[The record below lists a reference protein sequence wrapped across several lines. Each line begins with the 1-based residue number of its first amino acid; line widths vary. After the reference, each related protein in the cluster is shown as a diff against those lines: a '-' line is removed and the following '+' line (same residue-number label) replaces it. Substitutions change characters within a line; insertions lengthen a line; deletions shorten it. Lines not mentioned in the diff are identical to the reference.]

1 MEGPVS
7 LEQEK
12 SDADNVLFKKL
23 RKLINLIDQ
32 LRDCGVNEY
41 IKLPRICSLGT
52 QSSGKSSVLESIVGL
67 DFLPRGDGVVT
78 RRPLE
83 LRLCHINS
91 GQPWAIFEERKGKKF
106 TDFIEVRKTI
116 EALTDEVCKTDKNI
130 VDKPIVLNV
139 YSQTCPDLTL
149 VDLPGVT
156 RVPVGNQPKNIEEI
170 TKNMAIRYID
180 DPLTIILCVIAA
192 NSDIATSDGLKL
204 AKEIDTTGSRTLG
217 VLTKLDIMDAGTDA
231 RKALLGEEIPLKLGY
246 VGVKNRSKQDLLDKI
261 PMILAAKREK
271 EFFKSHPVY
280 KNMPQGYL
288 GTDLLINKLT
298 KIYFRIIRENLPRI
312 VKAIN
317 DRVKTAEEE
326 LASLGQPMPTDDAG
340 KMSMLWNMLN
350 EYCDIFRNVLKG
362 KYDNKRLSF
371 LKEEG
376 GFKIKIL
383 YKKLLE
389 EFTGDYKAT
398 AGYTDENIN
407 YALTIHEGDS
417 IPGFPS
423 VDAFIYLLRP
433 QLEKLKDP
441 IEECFQNVFQ
451 YLDFLSGKILERT
464 FTRFPQAINDMGD
477 LISNYLI
484 EERDKTKYIVDSVVD
499 MEINYLFTN
508 DYDYLNN
515 FTTFMPKQAPQ
526 PRPVYNNQ
534 QGQPGMGGQGQPGQ
548 MPQNNMQGNNM
559 GQGGMGPGMGQMNQD
574 IRPQPPVDAKSIFIK
589 EIRNRIEAYFKLIV
603 RNLRDSIPKI
613 MGNYLVKEIEDNM
626 QIKLYNKLYNAR
638 EMTDL
643 LNEPESVAERRKEL
657 NEMIKVMR
665 NAQKIIRRD
674 PDLMTVMQININDSD
689 IITPSEQKAKEEK
702 AKPKTDPFKNMNM
715 KEPAF
720 KAPAPKPE
728 PVQQPAAPA
737 QPKPAAS
744 QPAKKGYG
752 NLFGNYK

>member
-1 MEGPVS
+1 MNK
-7 LEQEK
+7 EQLADK
-12 SDADNVLFKKL
+12 SNKAIKDNKDNKDNILFQKL

-91 GQPWAIFEERKGKKF
+91 GEPWAIFEERKGVKF
-106 TDFIEVRKTI
+106 TDFIKVRETI
-116 EALTDEVCKTDKNI
+116 EALTDEVCKSNKNI
-130 VDKPIVLNV
+130 KDKPIVLNV

-149 VDLPGVT
+149 VDLPGIT
-156 RVPVGNQPKNIEEI
+156 RVPVGDQPDNIEEI

-192 NSDIATSDGLKL
+192 NVDIATSDGLKL
-204 AKEIDTTGSRTLG
+204 AKQIDVSGSRTLG

-231 RKALLGEEIPLKLGY
+231 RKALMNEEIELKLGY
-246 VGVKNRSKQDLLDKI
+246 VGVKNRSKQDLINKLSMAETSK
-261 PMILAAKREK
+261 KEK

-280 KNMPQGYL
+280 KNLPSGHL
-288 GTDLLINKLT
+288 GTDVRINKLT

-312 VKAIN
+312 IKAIN

-326 LASLGQPMPTDDAG
+326 LASLGQPMPIDDAG
-340 KMSMLWNMLN
+340 KMSLLWNMIN
-350 EYCDIFRNVLKG
+350 EYCDLFRNVLQG
-362 KYDNKRLSF
+362 KYNNKNINF
-371 LKEEG
+371 LEGEG

-389 EFTGDYKAT
+389 DFTGDYKAT
-398 AGYTDENIN
+398 ARYTDENIN

-433 QLEKLKDP
+433 QLEKLRDP
-441 IEECFQNVFQ
+441 IEECFQEVFQ
-451 YLDFLSGKILERT
+451 YIDFLSGKILEKV
-464 FTRFPQAINDMGD
+464 FARFPQAINDMTD
-477 LISNYLI
+477 LISAYLF
-484 EERDKTKYIVDSVVD
+484 EERDKTKYLLDSIVD

-515 FTTFMPKQAPQ
+515 FTTFIPKSNQIQ
-526 PRPVYNNQ
+526 NKDINNNI
-534 QGQPGMGGQGQPGQ
+534 
-548 MPQNNMQGNNM
+548 NNNEIK
-559 GQGGMGPGMGQMNQD
+559 PE
-574 IRPQPPVDAKSIFIK
+574 IKIEPKTVFIN

-603 RNLRDSIPKI
+603 RNLRDSVPKI
-613 MGNYLVKEIEDNM
+613 IGKYLVKELEENM
-626 QIKLYNKLYNAR
+626 QIKLYNKLYNAK

-643 LNEPESVAERRKEL
+643 LNEPESIAERRKEL
-657 NEMIKVMR
+657 NDMIKVM
-665 NAQKIIRRD
+665 K
-674 PDLMTVMQININDSD
+674 
-689 IITPSEQKAKEEK
+689 
-702 AKPKTDPFKNMNM
+702 KPKK
-715 KEPAF
+715 
-720 KAPAPKPE
+720 
-728 PVQQPAAPA
+728 
-737 QPKPAAS
+737 
-744 QPAKKGYG
+744 
-752 NLFGNYK
+752 

>member
-1 MEGPVS
+1 MSKDTAED
-7 LEQEK
+7 K
-12 SDADNVLFKKL
+12 DNVLFKKL

-83 LRLCHINS
+83 LRLNHINS
-91 GQPWAIFEERKGKKF
+91 GEPWAIFEERKGTKF
-106 TDFIEVRKTI
+106 TDFIKVRETI
-116 EALTDEVCKTDKNI
+116 EALTDEICKTNKNI

-156 RVPVGNQPKNIEEI
+156 RVPIGDQPKNIEQI
-170 TKNMAIRYID
+170 TKDMARRYAE

-192 NSDIATSDGLKL
+192 NSDIATSDGLML
-204 AKEIDTTGSRTLG
+204 AKEIDVTGSRTLG

-231 RKALLGEEIPLKLGY
+231 RRALLNEEIPLKLGY
-246 VGVKNRSKQDLLDKI
+246 VGVKNRSKQDLINKLSMAETSK
-261 PMILAAKREK
+261 KER

-280 KNMPQGYL
+280 KNIPAGHL
-288 GTDLLINKLT
+288 GTDVLINKLT

-312 VKAIN
+312 IKAIN
-317 DRVKTAEEE
+317 DRVKSAEEE
-326 LASLGQPMPTDDAG
+326 LQSLGQPMPTDDAG
-340 KMSMLWNMLN
+340 KMSMLWNMIN
-350 EYCDIFRNVLKG
+350 EYCDIFRNVLQG
-362 KYDNKRLSF
+362 KYNNKRLSF
-371 LKEEG
+371 LDGEG

-389 EFTGDYKAT
+389 NFTGDYKAT
-398 AGYTDENIN
+398 KGYTDENIN

-433 QLEKLKDP
+433 QLEKLRDP
-441 IEECFQNVFQ
+441 IEECFQSVFQ
-451 YLDFLSGKILERT
+451 YLDFLSGKILEKT
-464 FTRFPQAINDMGD
+464 FTRFPQAINDMTD
-477 LISNYLI
+477 LVTNYLI
-484 EERDKTKYIVDSVVD
+484 EERDKTKYLIDSVVD

-508 DYDYLNN
+508 DYEYLNN
-515 FTTFMPKQAPQ
+515 FTTFIPKSQ
-526 PRPVYNNQ
+526 RPVNTNNNQPGQ
-534 QGQPGMGGQGQPGQ
+534 QGQGGQGA
-548 MPQNNMQGNNM
+548 GNN
-559 GQGGMGPGMGQMNQD
+559 NNE
-574 IRPQPPVDAKSIFIK
+574 IRPQPPIDAKSIFIK

-613 MGNYLVKEIEDNM
+613 MGNYLIKEIEENM
-626 QIKLYNKLYNAR
+626 QLKLYNKLYNAR

-643 LNEPESVAERRKEL
+643 LSEPESVAERRKEL
-657 NEMIKVMR
+657 NDMIKVMR

-674 PDLMTVMQININDSD
+674 PDLMTVMQININDED
-689 IITPSEQKAKEEK
+689 ITTHAKKEE
-702 AKPKTDPFKNMNM
+702 PK
-715 KEPAF
+715 KE
-720 KAPAPKPE
+720 APKPAPVKAE
-728 PVQQPAAPA
+728 P
-737 QPKPAAS
+737 PKPVLAGNKE
-744 QPAKKGYG
+744 KKKGGYG
-752 NLFGNYK
+752 NLFG

>member
-1 MEGPVS
+1 MSKDTGDDD
-7 LEQEK
+7 K
-12 SDADNVLFKKL
+12 DNVLFKKL

-91 GQPWAIFEERKGKKF
+91 GQPWAVFEERKGVKF
-106 TDFIEVRKTI
+106 TDFVKVRETI
-116 EALTDEVCKTDKNI
+116 EALTDEVCKTNKNI
-130 VDKPIVLNV
+130 IDKPIVLNV

-156 RVPVGNQPKNIEEI
+156 RVPIGDQPKNIEQI
-170 TKNMAIRYID
+170 TKDMARRYVE

-192 NSDIATSDGLKL
+192 NSDIATSDGLML
-204 AKEIDTTGSRTLG
+204 AKDIDVAGTRTLG

-231 RKALLGEEIPLKLGY
+231 KKVLMNEEIPLKLGY
-246 VGVKNRSKQDLLDKI
+246 VGVKNRSKQDLNNKI
-261 PMILAAKREK
+261 SMAETQRKER
-271 EFFKSHPVY
+271 EFFKTHPVY
-280 KNMPQGYL
+280 KNLPAGHL
-288 GTDLLINKLT
+288 GTEVLINKLT

-326 LASLGQPMPTDDAG
+326 LQGLGQPMPTDDAG
-340 KMSMLWNMLN
+340 KMSMLWNMIN
-350 EYCDIFRNVLKG
+350 EYCDVFRKVLQG
-362 KYDNKRLSF
+362 KYNNKRVNF
-371 LKEEG
+371 LEGEG

-398 AGYTDENIN
+398 AGYSDENIN

-441 IEECFQNVFQ
+441 IEECFQEVFQ
-451 YLDFLSGKILERT
+451 YLDFLSGKIMEKT
-464 FTRFPQAINDMGD
+464 FTRFPQAINDMTD
-477 LISNYLI
+477 LVSNYLM
-484 EERDKTKYIVDSVVD
+484 EERDKTKYLIDSVVD

-515 FTTFMPKQAPQ
+515 FTTFIPKQTRQ
-526 PRPVYNNQ
+526 SQVMNDNK
-534 QGQPGMGGQGQPGQ
+534 GDGKG
-548 MPQNNMQGNNM
+548 GNN
-559 GQGGMGPGMGQMNQD
+559 NLNNE
-574 IRPQPPVDAKSIFIK
+574 IKPQPPIDAKNIFIN

-613 MGNYLVKEIEDNM
+613 MGNYLVKEIEENM
-626 QIKLYNKLYNAR
+626 QLKLYNKLYNAR

-643 LNEPESVAERRKEL
+643 LSEPESVAERRKEL
-657 NEMIKVMR
+657 NDMIKVMR
-665 NAQKIIRRD
+665 NAQKILRRD
-674 PDLMTVMQININDSD
+674 PDLMTVMQINISDND
-689 IITPSEQKAKEEK
+689 ITGTQASKKKEEPK
-702 AKPKTDPFKNMNM
+702 KIEKKDSKPVAEKPKAPPVK
-715 KEPAF
+715 PS
-720 KAPAPKPE
+720 PAPEENK
-728 PVQQPAAPA
+728 
-737 QPKPAAS
+737 K
-744 QPAKKGYG
+744 KKGYG
-752 NLFGNYK
+752 NLFG

>member
-1 MEGPVS
+1 MSKDNSED
-7 LEQEK
+7 K
-12 SDADNVLFKKL
+12 DNVLFRKL

-91 GQPWAIFEERKGKKF
+91 GEPWAIFEERKGTKF
-106 TDFIEVRKTI
+106 TDFVKVRETI
-116 EALTDEVCKTDKNI
+116 EALTDEVCKTNKNI
-130 VDKPIVLNV
+130 IDKPIVLNV

-156 RVPVGNQPKNIEEI
+156 RVPIGDQPKNIEEI
-170 TKNMAIRYID
+170 TKNMARRYVD

-192 NSDIATSDGLKL
+192 NSDIATSDGLML
-204 AKEIDTTGSRTLG
+204 AKEIDTSGTRTLG

-231 RKALLGEEIPLKLGY
+231 RKALMNEEIPLKLGY
-246 VGVKNRSKQDLLDKI
+246 VGVKNRSKQDLNNKI
-261 PMILAAKREK
+261 SMAETARKEK
-271 EFFKSHPVY
+271 EFFKSHPAY
-280 KNMPQGYL
+280 KNLPAGHL
-288 GTDLLINKLT
+288 GTDVLINKLT

-317 DRVKTAEEE
+317 ERLKTAEEE
-326 LASLGQPMPTDDAG
+326 LQSLGQPMPTDDAG
-340 KMSMLWNMLN
+340 KMSLLWNMIN
-350 EYCDIFRNVLKG
+350 EYCDVFRKVLQG
-362 KYDNKRLSF
+362 KYNNKRVNF
-371 LKEEG
+371 LEGEG

-398 AGYTDENIN
+398 AGYSDENIN

-441 IEECFQNVFQ
+441 IEECFQEVFQ
-451 YLDFLSGKILERT
+451 YLDFLSGKIMEKT
-464 FTRFPQAINDMGD
+464 FTRFPQAINDMTD
-477 LISNYLI
+477 LVSNYLM
-484 EERDKTKYIVDSVVD
+484 EERDKTKYLIDSIVD

-515 FTTFMPKQAPQ
+515 FTTFIPKSNKPS
-526 PRPVYNNQ
+526 
-534 QGQPGMGGQGQPGQ
+534 
-548 MPQNNMQGNNM
+548 QNNMSGGNDGKNQGNNN
-559 GQGGMGPGMGQMNQD
+559 MNND
-574 IRPQPPVDAKSIFIK
+574 INPQPPIDAKNIFIK

-603 RNLRDSIPKI
+603 RNLRDSVPKI
-613 MGNYLVKEIEDNM
+613 MGNYLVKEIEENM
-626 QIKLYNKLYNAR
+626 QLKLYNKLYNAR

-643 LNEPESVAERRKEL
+643 LSEPESVAERRKEL
-657 NEMIKVMR
+657 NDMIKVMR

-689 IITPSEQKAKEEK
+689 ITNTANTTETKKKEEPQK
-702 AKPKTDPFKNMNM
+702 KTTTTAEKKEVKPPATEKTKIEPKPK
-715 KEPAF
+715 E
-720 KAPAPKPE
+720 
-728 PVQQPAAPA
+728 QPAE
-737 QPKPAAS
+737 KDKK
-744 QPAKKGYG
+744 KKGYG
-752 NLFGNYK
+752 NLFG

>member
-1 MEGPVS
+1 MSQDTKE
-7 LEQEK
+7 
-12 SDADNVLFKKL
+12 DNDNILFKKL

-41 IKLPRICSLGT
+41 IKLPRICSFGT

-91 GQPWAIFEERKGKKF
+91 GQPWAVFEERKGQKF
-106 TDFIEVRKTI
+106 TDFIKVRETI
-116 EALTDEVCKTDKNI
+116 EALTDEVCGKDCNI
-130 VDKPIVLNV
+130 LDKPIVLNV

-156 RVPVGNQPKNIEEI
+156 RVPIEGQPKNIEEI
-170 TKNMAIRYID
+170 TKNMAIRYIE

-231 RKALLGEEIPLKLGY
+231 RKALMNEEIPLKLGY
-246 VGVKNRSKQDLLDKI
+246 VGVKNRSKLDLNNKI
-261 PMILAAKREK
+261 SMAESSRKER

-280 KNMPQGYL
+280 KNLPAGHL
-288 GTDLLINKLT
+288 GTSVLINKLT
-298 KIYFRIIRENLPRI
+298 KIYFKIIRENLPRI

-317 DRVKTAEEE
+317 ERLKTAEEE
-326 LASLGQPMPTDDAG
+326 LSSLGQPMPTDDAG
-340 KMSMLWNMLN
+340 KMSLLWNMIN
-350 EYCDIFRNVLKG
+350 EYCDIFRKVLQGKFNNKG
-362 KYDNKRLSF
+362 QSF
-371 LKEEG
+371 LEGEG

-383 YKKLLE
+383 YKKLLD

-398 AGYTDENIN
+398 AGYRDEDIN

-441 IEECFQNVFQ
+441 IEECFQEVFQ
-451 YLDFLSGKILERT
+451 YLDFLSGKILEKT
-464 FTRFPQAINDMGD
+464 FTRFPQAVNDMSD
-477 LISNYLI
+477 LVSNYLL
-484 EERDKTKYIVDSVVD
+484 EERDKTKYLIDSIVE

-515 FTTFMPKQAPQ
+515 FTTFIPKQTQ
-526 PRPVYNNQ
+526 QSLNTSSSGNDINKNKDGNINNE
-534 QGQPGMGGQGQPGQ
+534 
-548 MPQNNMQGNNM
+548 
-559 GQGGMGPGMGQMNQD
+559 
-574 IRPQPPVDAKSIFIK
+574 IRPQQPFDAKTIFIK

-603 RNLRDSIPKI
+603 RNLRDSIPKV
-613 MGNYLVKEIEDNM
+613 MGNFLVKEIQENM
-626 QIKLYNKLYNAR
+626 QLKLYNKLYNAR

-643 LNEPESVAERRKEL
+643 LSEPESVAERRKEL
-657 NEMIKVMR
+657 NDMIKVMR

-689 IITPSEQKAKEEK
+689 I
-702 AKPKTDPFKNMNM
+702 TDT
-715 KEPAF
+715 
-720 KAPAPKPE
+720 
-728 PVQQPAAPA
+728 
-737 QPKPAAS
+737 KPASDNKKKEDKKAFEKKDS
-744 QPAKKGYG
+744 KPQEKKNAGPALKPPAGGDKKKTFG
-752 NLFGNYK
+752 NLFG

>member
-1 MEGPVS
+1 MSKDTGEDD
-7 LEQEK
+7 K
-12 SDADNVLFKKL
+12 DNVLFKKL

-91 GQPWAIFEERKGKKF
+91 GQPWAVFEERKGVKF
-106 TDFIEVRKTI
+106 TDFVKVRETI
-116 EALTDEVCKTDKNI
+116 EALTDEVCKTNKNI
-130 VDKPIVLNV
+130 IDKPIVLNV

-156 RVPVGNQPKNIEEI
+156 RVPIGDQPKNIEQI
-170 TKNMAIRYID
+170 TKDMARRYVE

-192 NSDIATSDGLKL
+192 NSDIATSDGLML
-204 AKEIDTTGSRTLG
+204 AKDIDVAGTRTLG

-231 RKALLGEEIPLKLGY
+231 KKVLMNEEIPLKLGY
-246 VGVKNRSKQDLLDKI
+246 VGVKNRSKQDLNNKI
-261 PMILAAKREK
+261 SMAETQRKER
-271 EFFKSHPVY
+271 EFFKTHPVY
-280 KNMPQGYL
+280 KNLPAGHL
-288 GTDLLINKLT
+288 GTEVLINKLT

-326 LASLGQPMPTDDAG
+326 LQGLGQPMPTDDAG
-340 KMSMLWNMLN
+340 KMSMLWNMIN
-350 EYCDIFRNVLKG
+350 EYCDVFRKVLQG
-362 KYDNKRLSF
+362 KYNNKRVNF
-371 LKEEG
+371 LEGEG

-398 AGYTDENIN
+398 AGYSDENIN

-441 IEECFQNVFQ
+441 IEECFQEVFQ
-451 YLDFLSGKILERT
+451 YLDFLSGKIMEKT
-464 FTRFPQAINDMGD
+464 FTRFPQAINDMTD
-477 LISNYLI
+477 LVSNYLM
-484 EERDKTKYIVDSVVD
+484 EERDKTKYLIDSVVD

-515 FTTFMPKQAPQ
+515 FTTFIPKQTRQ
-526 PRPVYNNQ
+526 SQVMNDNK
-534 QGQPGMGGQGQPGQ
+534 GDGKG
-548 MPQNNMQGNNM
+548 GNN
-559 GQGGMGPGMGQMNQD
+559 NLNNE
-574 IRPQPPVDAKSIFIK
+574 IKPQPPIDAKNIFIN

-613 MGNYLVKEIEDNM
+613 MGNYLVKEIEENM
-626 QIKLYNKLYNAR
+626 QLKLYNKLYNAR

-643 LNEPESVAERRKEL
+643 LSEPESVAERRKEL
-657 NEMIKVMR
+657 NDMIKVMR
-665 NAQKIIRRD
+665 NAQKILRRD
-674 PDLMTVMQININDSD
+674 PDLMTVMQINISDND
-689 IITPSEQKAKEEK
+689 ITSTQASKKKEEPK
-702 AKPKTDPFKNMNM
+702 KIEKKDSKPAEKPKAPPAKPS
-715 KEPAF
+715 
-720 KAPAPKPE
+720 PAPEGDK
-728 PVQQPAAPA
+728 
-737 QPKPAAS
+737 K
-744 QPAKKGYG
+744 KKGYG
-752 NLFGNYK
+752 NLFG

>member
-1 MEGPVS
+1 MS
-7 LEQEK
+7 K
-12 SDADNVLFKKL
+12 DTADDKDNVLFKKL

-83 LRLCHINS
+83 LRLNHINS
-91 GQPWAIFEERKGKKF
+91 GEPWAIFEERKGTKF
-106 TDFIEVRKTI
+106 TDFIKVRETI
-116 EALTDEVCKTDKNI
+116 EALTDEVCKTNKNI

-156 RVPVGNQPKNIEEI
+156 RVPIGDQPKNIEQI
-170 TKNMAIRYID
+170 TKDMARRYAE

-204 AKEIDTTGSRTLG
+204 AKEIDVTGSRTLG

-231 RKALLGEEIPLKLGY
+231 RKALLNEEIPLKLGY
-246 VGVKNRSKQDLLDKI
+246 VGVKNRSKQDLINKLSMAETSK
-261 PMILAAKREK
+261 KER

-280 KNMPQGYL
+280 RNLPAGHL
-288 GTDLLINKLT
+288 GTDVLINKLT
-298 KIYFRIIRENLPRI
+298 KIYFRIIRENLPI
-312 VKAIN
+312 IIKAIN
-317 DRVKTAEEE
+317 DRLKQAEEE
-326 LASLGQPMPTDDAG
+326 LQGLGQPMPTDDAG
-340 KMSMLWNMLN
+340 KMSMLWNMIN
-350 EYCDIFRNVLKG
+350 EYCDIFRNVLQG
-362 KYDNKRLSF
+362 KYTNKRLSF
-371 LKEEG
+371 LDGEG

-389 EFTGDYKAT
+389 EFTGEYKAT
-398 AGYTDENIN
+398 KGYTDENIN

-451 YLDFLSGKILERT
+451 YLDFLSGKILEKT
-464 FTRFPQAINDMGD
+464 FTRFPQAVNDLTD
-477 LISNYLI
+477 LVTNYLI
-484 EERDKTKYIVDSVVD
+484 EERDKTKYLIDSVVD

-508 DYDYLNN
+508 DYEYLNN
-515 FTTFMPKQAPQ
+515 FTTFIPKSQRQASSNTG
-526 PRPVYNNQ
+526 NNNNTGGA
-534 QGQPGMGGQGQPGQ
+534 QGQNM
-548 MPQNNMQGNNM
+548 NNNNE
-559 GQGGMGPGMGQMNQD
+559 
-574 IRPQPPVDAKSIFIK
+574 IRPQPPIDAKNIFIK

-613 MGNYLVKEIEDNM
+613 MGNYLIKEIEENM
-626 QIKLYNKLYNAR
+626 QLKLYNKLYEAR
-638 EMTDL
+638 DITDL
-643 LNEPESVAERRKEL
+643 LSEPESVAERRKEL
-657 NEMIKVMR
+657 NDMIKVMR

-674 PDLMTVMQININDSD
+674 PDLMTVMQININDED
-689 IITPSEQKAKEEK
+689 ITTHAKKED
-702 AKPKTDPFKNMNM
+702 AK
-715 KEPAF
+715 KEPS
-720 KAPAPKPE
+720 KATKVDPTKT
-728 PVQQPAAPA
+728 
-737 QPKPAAS
+737 S
-744 QPAKKGYG
+744 KKNFG
-752 NLFGNYK
+752 NLFGEKK

>member
-1 MEGPVS
+1 MNK
-7 LEQEK
+7 EQLADK
-12 SDADNVLFKKL
+12 SNKAIKDNKDNKDNILFQKL

-91 GQPWAIFEERKGKKF
+91 GEPWAIFEERKGVKF
-106 TDFIEVRKTI
+106 TDFIKVRETI
-116 EALTDEVCKTDKNI
+116 EALTDEVCKSNKNI
-130 VDKPIVLNV
+130 KDKPIILNV

-149 VDLPGVT
+149 VDLPGIT
-156 RVPVGNQPKNIEEI
+156 RVPVGDQPDNIEEI

-192 NSDIATSDGLKL
+192 NVDIATSDGLKL
-204 AKEIDTTGSRTLG
+204 AKQIDVSGSRTLG

-231 RKALLGEEIPLKLGY
+231 RKALMNEEIELKLGY
-246 VGVKNRSKQDLLDKI
+246 VGVKNRSKQDLINKLSMAETSK
-261 PMILAAKREK
+261 KEK

-280 KNMPQGYL
+280 KNLPSGHL
-288 GTDLLINKLT
+288 GTDVLINKLT

-312 VKAIN
+312 IKAIN
-317 DRVKTAEEE
+317 DRVKSAEEE
-326 LASLGQPMPTDDAG
+326 LASLGQPMPIDDAG
-340 KMSMLWNMLN
+340 KMSLLWNMIN
-350 EYCDIFRNVLKG
+350 EYCDLFRNVLQG
-362 KYDNKRLSF
+362 KYNNKNINF
-371 LKEEG
+371 LEGEG

-389 EFTGDYKAT
+389 DFTGDYKAT
-398 AGYTDENIN
+398 ARYTDENIN

-433 QLEKLKDP
+433 QLEKLRDP
-441 IEECFQNVFQ
+441 IEECFQEVFQ
-451 YLDFLSGKILERT
+451 YIDFLSGKILEKV
-464 FTRFPQAINDMGD
+464 FARFPQAINDMTD
-477 LISNYLI
+477 LISAYLF
-484 EERDKTKYIVDSVVD
+484 EERDKTKYLLDSIVD

-515 FTTFMPKQAPQ
+515 FTTFIPKSNQIQ
-526 PRPVYNNQ
+526 NKDINNNI
-534 QGQPGMGGQGQPGQ
+534 
-548 MPQNNMQGNNM
+548 NNNEIK
-559 GQGGMGPGMGQMNQD
+559 PE
-574 IRPQPPVDAKSIFIK
+574 IKIEPKTVFIN

-603 RNLRDSIPKI
+603 RNLRDSVPKI
-613 MGNYLVKEIEDNM
+613 IGKYLVKELEENM

-643 LNEPESVAERRKEL
+643 LSEPEHIAERRKEL
-657 NEMIKVMR
+657 NDMIKVMR

-689 IITPSEQKAKEEK
+689 ITNTGNNTNTKEKENKEHKEKKEIKEETK
-702 AKPKTDPFKNMNM
+702 IESKTKT
-715 KEPAF
+715 EPI
-720 KAPAPKPE
+720 KQSPALNKS
-728 PVQQPAAPA
+728 
-737 QPKPAAS
+737 KS
-744 QPAKKGYG
+744 KGNYT
-752 NLFGNYK
+752 NLFG

>member
-1 MEGPVS
+1 MSKDTGDDD
-7 LEQEK
+7 K
-12 SDADNVLFKKL
+12 DNVLFKKL

-91 GQPWAIFEERKGKKF
+91 GQPWAVFEERKGVKF
-106 TDFIEVRKTI
+106 TDFVKVRETI
-116 EALTDEVCKTDKNI
+116 EALTDEVCKTNKNI
-130 VDKPIVLNV
+130 IDKPIVLNV

-156 RVPVGNQPKNIEEI
+156 RVPIGDQPKNIEQI
-170 TKNMAIRYID
+170 TKDMARRYVE

-192 NSDIATSDGLKL
+192 NSDIATSDGLML
-204 AKEIDTTGSRTLG
+204 AKDIDVAGTRTLG

-231 RKALLGEEIPLKLGY
+231 KKVLMNEEIPLKLGY
-246 VGVKNRSKQDLLDKI
+246 VGVKNRSKQDLNNKI
-261 PMILAAKREK
+261 SMAETQRKER
-271 EFFKSHPVY
+271 EFFKTHPVY
-280 KNMPQGYL
+280 KNLPAGHL
-288 GTDLLINKLT
+288 GTEVLINKLT

-326 LASLGQPMPTDDAG
+326 LQGLGQPMPTDDAG
-340 KMSMLWNMLN
+340 KMSMLWNMIN
-350 EYCDIFRNVLKG
+350 EYCDVFRKVLQG
-362 KYDNKRLSF
+362 KYNNKRVNF
-371 LKEEG
+371 LEGEG

-441 IEECFQNVFQ
+441 IEECFQEVFQ
-451 YLDFLSGKILERT
+451 YLDFLSGKIMEKT
-464 FTRFPQAINDMGD
+464 FTRFPQAINDMTD
-477 LISNYLI
+477 LVSNYLM
-484 EERDKTKYIVDSVVD
+484 EERDKTKYLIDSVVD

-515 FTTFMPKQAPQ
+515 FTTFIPKQARQ
-526 PRPVYNNQ
+526 SQVMNDNK
-534 QGQPGMGGQGQPGQ
+534 GDGKG
-548 MPQNNMQGNNM
+548 GNN
-559 GQGGMGPGMGQMNQD
+559 NLNNE
-574 IRPQPPVDAKSIFIK
+574 IKPQPPIDAKNIFIN

-613 MGNYLVKEIEDNM
+613 MGNYLVKEIEENM
-626 QIKLYNKLYNAR
+626 QLKLYNKLYNAR

-643 LNEPESVAERRKEL
+643 LSEPESVAERRKEL

-665 NAQKIIRRD
+665 NAQKILRRD
-674 PDLMTVMQININDSD
+674 PDLMTVMQINISDND
-689 IITPSEQKAKEEK
+689 ITSTQASKKKEEPK
-702 AKPKTDPFKNMNM
+702 KIEKKDSKPVAEKPKAPPAKPS
-715 KEPAF
+715 
-720 KAPAPKPE
+720 PAPEGDK
-728 PVQQPAAPA
+728 
-737 QPKPAAS
+737 K
-744 QPAKKGYG
+744 KKGYG
-752 NLFGNYK
+752 NLFG

>member
-1 MEGPVS
+1 MSKDTGEDD
-7 LEQEK
+7 K
-12 SDADNVLFKKL
+12 DNVLFKKL

-91 GQPWAIFEERKGKKF
+91 GQPWAVFEERKGVKF
-106 TDFIEVRKTI
+106 TDFVKVRETI
-116 EALTDEVCKTDKNI
+116 EALTDEVCKTNKNI
-130 VDKPIVLNV
+130 IDKPIVLNV

-156 RVPVGNQPKNIEEI
+156 RVPIGDQPKNIEQI
-170 TKNMAIRYID
+170 TKDMARRYVE

-192 NSDIATSDGLKL
+192 NSDIATSDGLML
-204 AKEIDTTGSRTLG
+204 AKDIDVAGTRTLG

-231 RKALLGEEIPLKLGY
+231 KKVLMNEEIPLKLGY
-246 VGVKNRSKQDLLDKI
+246 VGVKNRSKQDLNNKI
-261 PMILAAKREK
+261 SMAETQRKER
-271 EFFKSHPVY
+271 EFFKTHPVY
-280 KNMPQGYL
+280 KNLPAGHL
-288 GTDLLINKLT
+288 GTEVLINKLT

-326 LASLGQPMPTDDAG
+326 LQGLGQPMPTDDAG
-340 KMSMLWNMLN
+340 KMSMLWNMIN
-350 EYCDIFRNVLKG
+350 EYCDVFRKVLQG
-362 KYDNKRLSF
+362 KYNNKRVNF
-371 LKEEG
+371 LEGEG

-398 AGYTDENIN
+398 AGYSDENIN

-441 IEECFQNVFQ
+441 IEECFQEVFQ
-451 YLDFLSGKILERT
+451 YLDFLSGKIMEKT
-464 FTRFPQAINDMGD
+464 FTRFPQAINDMTD
-477 LISNYLI
+477 LVSNYLM
-484 EERDKTKYIVDSVVD
+484 EERDKTKYLIDSVVD

-515 FTTFMPKQAPQ
+515 FTTFIPKQTRQ
-526 PRPVYNNQ
+526 SQVMNDNK
-534 QGQPGMGGQGQPGQ
+534 GDGKG
-548 MPQNNMQGNNM
+548 GNN
-559 GQGGMGPGMGQMNQD
+559 NLNNE
-574 IRPQPPVDAKSIFIK
+574 IKPQPPIDAKNIFIN

-613 MGNYLVKEIEDNM
+613 MGNYLVKEIEENM
-626 QIKLYNKLYNAR
+626 QLKLYNKLYNAR

-643 LNEPESVAERRKEL
+643 LSEPESVAERRKEL
-657 NEMIKVMR
+657 NDMIKVMR
-665 NAQKIIRRD
+665 NAQKILRRD
-674 PDLMTVMQININDSD
+674 PDLMTVMQINISDND
-689 IITPSEQKAKEEK
+689 ITNTQASKKKEEPK
-702 AKPKTDPFKNMNM
+702 KTEKKDSKPAEKPKAPPAKPS
-715 KEPAF
+715 
-720 KAPAPKPE
+720 PAPEGDK
-728 PVQQPAAPA
+728 
-737 QPKPAAS
+737 K
-744 QPAKKGYG
+744 KKGYG
-752 NLFGNYK
+752 NLFG

>member
-1 MEGPVS
+1 MSKDTKE
-7 LEQEK
+7 
-12 SDADNVLFKKL
+12 DNDNILFKKL

-91 GQPWAIFEERKGKKF
+91 GQPWAVFEERKGVKF
-106 TDFIEVRKTI
+106 TDFVKVRETI
-116 EALTDEVCKTDKNI
+116 EALTDEVCKTNKNI
-130 VDKPIVLNV
+130 IDKPIVLNV

-156 RVPVGNQPKNIEEI
+156 RVPIGDQPKNIEQI
-170 TKNMAIRYID
+170 TKDMARRYVE

-192 NSDIATSDGLKL
+192 NSDIATSDGLML
-204 AKEIDTTGSRTLG
+204 AKDIDVAGTRTLG

-231 RKALLGEEIPLKLGY
+231 KKVLMNEEIPLKLGY
-246 VGVKNRSKQDLLDKI
+246 VGVKNRSKQDLNNKI
-261 PMILAAKREK
+261 SMAETQRKER
-271 EFFKSHPVY
+271 EFFKTHPVY
-280 KNMPQGYL
+280 KNLPAGHL
-288 GTDLLINKLT
+288 GTEVLINKLT

-326 LASLGQPMPTDDAG
+326 LQGLGQPMPTDDAG
-340 KMSMLWNMLN
+340 KMSMLWNMIN
-350 EYCDIFRNVLKG
+350 EYCDVFRKVLQG
-362 KYDNKRLSF
+362 KYNNKRVNF
-371 LKEEG
+371 LEGEG

-398 AGYTDENIN
+398 AGYNDENIN

-441 IEECFQNVFQ
+441 IEECFQEVFQ
-451 YLDFLSGKILERT
+451 YLDFLSGKIMEKT
-464 FTRFPQAINDMGD
+464 FTRFPQAINDMTD
-477 LISNYLI
+477 LVSNYLM
-484 EERDKTKYIVDSVVD
+484 EERDKTKYLIDSVVD

-515 FTTFMPKQAPQ
+515 FTTFIPKQARQ
-526 PRPVYNNQ
+526 SQVMNDNK
-534 QGQPGMGGQGQPGQ
+534 GDGKG
-548 MPQNNMQGNNM
+548 GNN
-559 GQGGMGPGMGQMNQD
+559 NLNNE
-574 IRPQPPVDAKSIFIK
+574 IKPQPPIDAKNIFIN

-613 MGNYLVKEIEDNM
+613 MGNYLVKEIEENM
-626 QIKLYNKLYNAR
+626 QLKLYNKLYNAR

-643 LNEPESVAERRKEL
+643 LSEPESVAERRKEL

-665 NAQKIIRRD
+665 NAQKILRRD
-674 PDLMTVMQININDSD
+674 PDLMTVMQINISDND
-689 IITPSEQKAKEEK
+689 ITSTQASKKKEEPK
-702 AKPKTDPFKNMNM
+702 KIEKKDSKPAEKPKAPPAKPS
-715 KEPAF
+715 
-720 KAPAPKPE
+720 PAPEGDK
-728 PVQQPAAPA
+728 
-737 QPKPAAS
+737 K
-744 QPAKKGYG
+744 KKGYG
-752 NLFGNYK
+752 NLFG

>member
-1 MEGPVS
+1 MSKDTGEDD
-7 LEQEK
+7 K
-12 SDADNVLFKKL
+12 DNVLFKKL

-91 GQPWAIFEERKGKKF
+91 GQPWAVFEERKGVKF
-106 TDFIEVRKTI
+106 TDFVKVRETI
-116 EALTDEVCKTDKNI
+116 EALTDEVCKTNKNI
-130 VDKPIVLNV
+130 IDKPIVLNV

-156 RVPVGNQPKNIEEI
+156 RVPIGDQPKNIEQI
-170 TKNMAIRYID
+170 TKDMARRYVE

-192 NSDIATSDGLKL
+192 NSDIATSDGLML
-204 AKEIDTTGSRTLG
+204 AKDIDVAGTRTLG

-231 RKALLGEEIPLKLGY
+231 KKVLMNEEIPLKLGY
-246 VGVKNRSKQDLLDKI
+246 VGVKNRSKQDLNNKI
-261 PMILAAKREK
+261 SMAETQRKER
-271 EFFKSHPVY
+271 EFFKTHPVY
-280 KNMPQGYL
+280 KNLPAGHL
-288 GTDLLINKLT
+288 GTEVLINKLT

-326 LASLGQPMPTDDAG
+326 LQGLGQPMPTDDAG
-340 KMSMLWNMLN
+340 KMSMLWNMIN
-350 EYCDIFRNVLKG
+350 EYCDVFRKVLQG
-362 KYDNKRLSF
+362 KYNNKRVNF
-371 LKEEG
+371 LEGEG

-398 AGYTDENIN
+398 AGYSDENIN

-441 IEECFQNVFQ
+441 IEECFQEVFQ
-451 YLDFLSGKILERT
+451 YLDFLSGKIMEKT
-464 FTRFPQAINDMGD
+464 FTRFPQAINDMTD
-477 LISNYLI
+477 LVSNYLM
-484 EERDKTKYIVDSVVD
+484 EERDKTKYLIDSVVD

-515 FTTFMPKQAPQ
+515 FTTFIPKQTRQ
-526 PRPVYNNQ
+526 SQVMNDNK
-534 QGQPGMGGQGQPGQ
+534 GDGKG
-548 MPQNNMQGNNM
+548 GNN
-559 GQGGMGPGMGQMNQD
+559 NLNNE
-574 IRPQPPVDAKSIFIK
+574 IKPQPPIDAKNIFIN

-613 MGNYLVKEIEDNM
+613 MGNYLVKEIEENM
-626 QIKLYNKLYNAR
+626 QLKLYNKLYNAR

-643 LNEPESVAERRKEL
+643 LSEPESVAERRKEL
-657 NEMIKVMR
+657 NDMIKVMR
-665 NAQKIIRRD
+665 NAQKILRRD
-674 PDLMTVMQININDSD
+674 PDLMTVMQINISDND
-689 IITPSEQKAKEEK
+689 ITSTQASKKKEEPK
-702 AKPKTDPFKNMNM
+702 KIEKKDSKPVGEKPKAPPAKPS
-715 KEPAF
+715 
-720 KAPAPKPE
+720 PAPEENK
-728 PVQQPAAPA
+728 
-737 QPKPAAS
+737 K
-744 QPAKKGYG
+744 KKGYG
-752 NLFGNYK
+752 NLFG

>member
-1 MEGPVS
+1 MSKDTGEDD
-7 LEQEK
+7 K
-12 SDADNVLFKKL
+12 DNVLFKKL

-91 GQPWAIFEERKGKKF
+91 GQPWAIFEERKGVKF
-106 TDFIEVRKTI
+106 TDFIKVRETI
-116 EALTDEVCKTDKNI
+116 EALTDEVCKTNKNI
-130 VDKPIVLNV
+130 IDKPIVLNV

-156 RVPVGNQPKNIEEI
+156 RVPIGDQPKNIEQI
-170 TKNMAIRYID
+170 TKDMARRYVE

-192 NSDIATSDGLKL
+192 NSDIATSDGLML
-204 AKEIDTTGSRTLG
+204 AKEIDVNGTRTLG

-231 RKALLGEEIPLKLGY
+231 KKVLMNEEIPLKLGY
-246 VGVKNRSKQDLLDKI
+246 VGVKNRSKQDLNNKI
-261 PMILAAKREK
+261 SMAETQRKER

-280 KNMPQGYL
+280 KNLPAGHL
-288 GTDLLINKLT
+288 GTEVLINKLT

-326 LASLGQPMPTDDAG
+326 LQSLGQPMPTDDAG
-340 KMSMLWNMLN
+340 KMSMLWNMIN
-350 EYCDIFRNVLKG
+350 EYCDVFRKVLQG
-362 KYDNKRLSF
+362 KYNNKRVNF
-371 LKEEG
+371 LEGEG

-389 EFTGDYKAT
+389 EFTENYKAT

-441 IEECFQNVFQ
+441 IEECFQEVFQ
-451 YLDFLSGKILERT
+451 YLDFLSGKIMEKT
-464 FTRFPQAINDMGD
+464 FTRFPQAINDMTD
-477 LISNYLI
+477 LVSNYLM
-484 EERDKTKYIVDSVVD
+484 EERDKTKYLIDSVVD

-515 FTTFMPKQAPQ
+515 FTTFIPKQKP
-526 PRPVYNNQ
+526 N
-534 QGQPGMGGQGQPGQ
+534 
-548 MPQNNMQGNNM
+548 QGNT
-559 GQGGMGPGMGQMNQD
+559 GGSNDGKGGTNNID
-574 IRPQPPVDAKSIFIK
+574 NKPQPPIDAKNIFIN

-613 MGNYLVKEIEDNM
+613 MGNYLVKEIEENM
-626 QIKLYNKLYNAR
+626 QLKLYNKLYNAR
-638 EMTDL
+638 ELTDL
-643 LNEPESVAERRKEL
+643 LSEPESVAERRKEL
-657 NEMIKVMR
+657 NDMIKVMR
-665 NAQKIIRRD
+665 NAQKILRRD
-674 PDLMTVMQININDSD
+674 PDLMTVMQINISDSD
-689 IITPSEQKAKEEK
+689 ITSTTANKKKEEQPK
-702 AKPKTDPFKNMNM
+702 KIEKKESKPVVEKPKP
-715 KEPAF
+715 
-720 KAPAPKPE
+720 PAPKPS
-728 PVQQPAAPA
+728 PAADD
-737 QPKPAAS
+737 KK
-744 QPAKKGYG
+744 KKGYG
-752 NLFGNYK
+752 NLFG

>member
-1 MEGPVS
+1 MS
-7 LEQEK
+7 QEPEDEK
-12 SDADNVLFKKL
+12 DNILFKKL

-83 LRLCHINS
+83 LRLCHINN
-91 GQPWAIFEERKGKKF
+91 GEPWAVFEERKGIKF
-106 TDFIEVRKTI
+106 KDFVKVRETI
-116 EALTDEVCKTDKNI
+116 EALTDEVCGKDKNI
-130 VDKPIVLNV
+130 LDKPIVLNV

-156 RVPVGNQPKNIEEI
+156 RVPIEGQPHNIEEI
-170 TKNMAIRYID
+170 TKNMAIRYIE

-231 RKALLGEEIPLKLGY
+231 KKALMNEEIPLKLGY
-246 VGVKNRSKQDLLDKI
+246 VGVKNRSKLDLNNKI
-261 PMILAAKREK
+261 SMAETARKEK
-271 EFFKSHPVY
+271 EFFKTHPVY
-280 KNMPQGYL
+280 KNLPAGHL
-288 GTDLLINKLT
+288 GTSVLINKLT
-298 KIYFRIIRENLPRI
+298 KIYFKIIRENLPRI

-317 DRVKTAEEE
+317 ERVKTAEEE
-326 LASLGQPMPTDDAG
+326 LQGLGQPMPTDEAG
-340 KMSMLWNMLN
+340 KMSLLWNMIN
-350 EYCDIFRNVLKG
+350 EFCDMFRKVLQG
-362 KYDNKRLSF
+362 KVNNKRTNF
-371 LKEEG
+371 LEGEG

-389 EFTGDYKAT
+389 EFTDDYKAT
-398 AGYTDENIN
+398 AGYRDEDIN

-441 IEECFQNVFQ
+441 IEECFQEVFQ
-451 YLDFLSGKILERT
+451 YIDFLSGKIMEKT
-464 FTRFPQAINDMGD
+464 FTRFPQAINDMTD
-477 LISNYLI
+477 LVSNYLI
-484 EERDKTKYIVDSVVD
+484 EERDKTKYLIDCVVD
-499 MEINYLFTN
+499 MELNYLFTN

-515 FTTFMPKQAPQ
+515 FTTFIPKQH
-526 PRPVYNNQ
+526 Q
-534 QGQPGMGGQGQPGQ
+534 QHHSN
-548 MPQNNMQGNNM
+548 PQNTNEFK
-559 GQGGMGPGMGQMNQD
+559 PE
-574 IRPQPPVDAKSIFIK
+574 PPIDAKNIFIK

-603 RNLRDSIPKI
+603 RNLRDCIPKI
-613 MGNYLVKEIEDNM
+613 MGNFLVKEIQENM
-626 QIKLYNKLYNAR
+626 QLKLYNKLYNAR

-643 LNEPESVAERRKEL
+643 LNEPENIAERRKEL
-657 NEMIKVMR
+657 NDMIKVMK

-689 IITPSEQKAKEEK
+689 IANTGNNTNAKEEK
-702 AKPKTDPFKNMNM
+702 HKNEIKNEIKIESKTKSEPTHPALSKN
-715 KEPAF
+715 K
-720 KAPAPKPE
+720 
-728 PVQQPAAPA
+728 
-737 QPKPAAS
+737 S
-744 QPAKKGYG
+744 KGNYT
-752 NLFGNYK
+752 NLFG

>member
-1 MEGPVS
+1 MS
-7 LEQEK
+7 QEPEDEK
-12 SDADNVLFKKL
+12 DNILFKKL

-91 GQPWAIFEERKGKKF
+91 GEPWAVFEERKGIKF
-106 TDFIEVRKTI
+106 KDFVKVRETI
-116 EALTDEVCKTDKNI
+116 EALTDEVCGKDKNI
-130 VDKPIVLNV
+130 LDKPIVLNV

-156 RVPVGNQPKNIEEI
+156 RVPIEGQPHNIEEI
-170 TKNMAIRYID
+170 TKNMAIRYIE

-231 RKALLGEEIPLKLGY
+231 KKALMNEEIPLKLGY
-246 VGVKNRSKQDLLDKI
+246 VGVKNRSKLDLNNKI
-261 PMILAAKREK
+261 SMAETARKEK
-271 EFFKSHPVY
+271 EFFKTHPVY
-280 KNMPQGYL
+280 KNLPAGHL
-288 GTDLLINKLT
+288 GTSVLINKLT
-298 KIYFRIIRENLPRI
+298 KIYFKIIRENLPRI

-317 DRVKTAEEE
+317 ERVKTAEEE
-326 LASLGQPMPTDDAG
+326 LQGLGQPMPTDEAG
-340 KMSMLWNMLN
+340 KMSLLWNMIN
-350 EYCDIFRNVLKG
+350 DFCDMFRKVLQG
-362 KYDNKRLSF
+362 KVNNKRTNF
-371 LKEEG
+371 LEGEG

-389 EFTGDYKAT
+389 EFTDDYKAT
-398 AGYTDENIN
+398 AGYRDEDIN

-441 IEECFQNVFQ
+441 IEECFQEVFQ
-451 YLDFLSGKILERT
+451 YIDFLSGKIMEKT
-464 FTRFPQAINDMGD
+464 FTRFPQAINDMTD
-477 LISNYLI
+477 LVSNYLI
-484 EERDKTKYIVDSVVD
+484 EERDKTKYLIDCVVD
-499 MEINYLFTN
+499 MELNYLFTN

-515 FTTFMPKQAPQ
+515 FTTFIPKQHHQHHP
-526 PRPVYNNQ
+526 NS
-534 QGQPGMGGQGQPGQ
+534 
-548 MPQNNMQGNNM
+548 QNPNEFK
-559 GQGGMGPGMGQMNQD
+559 PE
-574 IRPQPPVDAKSIFIK
+574 PPIDAKNIFIK

-613 MGNYLVKEIEDNM
+613 MGNFLVKEIQENM
-626 QIKLYNKLYNAR
+626 QLKLYNKLYNAR

-643 LNEPESVAERRKEL
+643 LNEPENIAERRKEL
-657 NEMIKVMR
+657 NDMIKVMK

-689 IITPSEQKAKEEK
+689 IANTGNNTNAKEEK
-702 AKPKTDPFKNMNM
+702 HKNEIKNEIKIESKTKSEPTHPALSKN
-715 KEPAF
+715 K
-720 KAPAPKPE
+720 
-728 PVQQPAAPA
+728 
-737 QPKPAAS
+737 S
-744 QPAKKGYG
+744 KGNYT
-752 NLFGNYK
+752 NLFG

>member
-1 MEGPVS
+1 MSKDTKEDS
-7 LEQEK
+7 
-12 SDADNVLFKKL
+12 DNVLFKKL

-91 GQPWAIFEERKGKKF
+91 GEPWAVFEERKGTKF
-106 TDFIEVRKTI
+106 TDFVKVRETI
-116 EALTDEVCKTDKNI
+116 EALTDEVCKTNKNI
-130 VDKPIVLNV
+130 IDKPIVLNV

-156 RVPVGNQPKNIEEI
+156 RVPIEGQPKNIEEI
-170 TKNMAIRYID
+170 TKNMARRYVD

-231 RKALLGEEIPLKLGY
+231 RKALMNEEIPLKLGY
-246 VGVKNRSKQDLLDKI
+246 VGVKNRSKQDLMNKLSMAETARK
-261 PMILAAKREK
+261 EK
-271 EFFKSHPVY
+271 EFFKSHPAY
-280 KNMPQGYL
+280 KNLPAGHL
-288 GTDLLINKLT
+288 GTDVLINKLT

-317 DRVKTAEEE
+317 ERVKTAEEE

-340 KMSMLWNMLN
+340 KMSLLWNMIN
-350 EYCDIFRNVLKG
+350 EYCDIFRKVLQGKFNNKG
-362 KYDNKRLSF
+362 GSF
-371 LKEEG
+371 LEGEG
-376 GFKIKIL
+376 GYKIKIL

-389 EFTGDYKAT
+389 EFTDNYKAT
-398 AGYTDENIN
+398 AGYRDEDIN

-441 IEECFQNVFQ
+441 IEETFQEVFQ
-451 YLDFLSGKILERT
+451 YLDFLSGKILEKT
-464 FTRFPQAINDMGD
+464 FTRFPQAVNDMSD
-477 LISNYLI
+477 LVSNYLT
-484 EERDKTKYIVDSVVD
+484 EERDKTKYLIDSIVD

-515 FTTFMPKQAPQ
+515 FTTFIPKQA
-526 PRPVYNNQ
+526 RPASNSNQ
-534 QGQPGMGGQGQPGQ
+534 QGGDPNKQNMNNN
-548 MPQNNMQGNNM
+548 NNMNNE
-559 GQGGMGPGMGQMNQD
+559 
-574 IRPQPPVDAKSIFIK
+574 IKPQQSFDAKKIFIN

-603 RNLRDSIPKI
+603 RNLRDSIPKV
-613 MGNYLVKEIEDNM
+613 MGNFLVKEIQENM
-626 QIKLYNKLYNAR
+626 QLKLYNKLYNAR

-643 LNEPESVAERRKEL
+643 LSEPESVAERRKEL
-657 NEMIKVMR
+657 NDMIKVMK
-665 NAQKIIRRD
+665 NAQKILRRD

-689 IITPSEQKAKEEK
+689 ITNTNTNTTDNKKKEEPK
-702 AKPKTDPFKNMNM
+702 KPIEKKESKPVQEKEKEKEKEKPKAPGPALKPPAEGGKKKN
-715 KEPAF
+715 F
-720 KAPAPKPE
+720 
-728 PVQQPAAPA
+728 
-737 QPKPAAS
+737 
-744 QPAKKGYG
+744 G
-752 NLFGNYK
+752 NLFG

>member
-1 MEGPVS
+1 MNK
-7 LEQEK
+7 EQLADK
-12 SDADNVLFKKL
+12 SNKAIKDNKDNKDNILFQKL

-91 GQPWAIFEERKGKKF
+91 GEPWAVFEERKGVKF
-106 TDFIEVRKTI
+106 TDFIKVRETI
-116 EALTDEVCKTDKNI
+116 EALTDEVCKSNKNI
-130 VDKPIVLNV
+130 KDKPIVLNV

-149 VDLPGVT
+149 VDLPGIT
-156 RVPVGNQPKNIEEI
+156 RVPVGDQPDNIEEI

-192 NSDIATSDGLKL
+192 NNDIATSDGLKL
-204 AKEIDTTGSRTLG
+204 AKQIDVSGSRTLG

-231 RKALLGEEIPLKLGY
+231 RKALMNEEIELKLGY
-246 VGVKNRSKQDLLDKI
+246 VGVKNRSKQDLINKLSMAETSK
-261 PMILAAKREK
+261 KEK

-280 KNMPQGYL
+280 KNLPSGHL
-288 GTDLLINKLT
+288 GTDVLINKLT

-312 VKAIN
+312 IKAIN

-326 LASLGQPMPTDDAG
+326 LASLGQPMPIDDAG
-340 KMSMLWNMLN
+340 KMSLLWNMIN
-350 EYCDIFRNVLKG
+350 EYCDLFRNVLQG
-362 KYDNKRLSF
+362 KYNNKNINF
-371 LKEEG
+371 LEGEG

-389 EFTGDYKAT
+389 DFTGDYKAT
-398 AGYTDENIN
+398 ARYTDENIN

-433 QLEKLKDP
+433 QLEKLRDP
-441 IEECFQNVFQ
+441 IEECFQEVFQ
-451 YLDFLSGKILERT
+451 YIDFLSGKILEKV
-464 FTRFPQAINDMGD
+464 FARFPQAINDMTD
-477 LISNYLI
+477 LISAYLF
-484 EERDKTKYIVDSVVD
+484 EERDKTKYLLDSIVD

-515 FTTFMPKQAPQ
+515 FTTFIPKSNQIQ
-526 PRPVYNNQ
+526 NKDINNNI
-534 QGQPGMGGQGQPGQ
+534 
-548 MPQNNMQGNNM
+548 NNNEIK
-559 GQGGMGPGMGQMNQD
+559 PE
-574 IRPQPPVDAKSIFIK
+574 IKIEPKTVFIN

-603 RNLRDSIPKI
+603 RNLRDSVPKI
-613 MGNYLVKEIEDNM
+613 IGKYLVKELEENM
-626 QIKLYNKLYNAR
+626 QIKLYNKLYNAK

-643 LNEPESVAERRKEL
+643 LNEPESIAERRKEL
-657 NEMIKVMR
+657 NDMIKVMK

-674 PDLMTVMQININDSD
+674 PDLMSVMQININDND
-689 IITPSEQKAKEEK
+689 INSQINDESKKNLEKKETKQNKKALKSSSGNDKTKAIEK
-702 AKPKTDPFKNMNM
+702 
-715 KEPAF
+715 
-720 KAPAPKPE
+720 
-728 PVQQPAAPA
+728 
-737 QPKPAAS
+737 
-744 QPAKKGYG
+744 
-752 NLFGNYK
+752 LFG

>member
-1 MEGPVS
+1 MSKDTGDDD
-7 LEQEK
+7 K
-12 SDADNVLFKKL
+12 DNVLFKKL

-91 GQPWAIFEERKGKKF
+91 GQPWAVFEERKGVKF
-106 TDFIEVRKTI
+106 TDFVKVRETI
-116 EALTDEVCKTDKNI
+116 EALTDEVCKTNKNI
-130 VDKPIVLNV
+130 IDKPIVLNV

-156 RVPVGNQPKNIEEI
+156 RVPIGDQPKNIEQI
-170 TKNMAIRYID
+170 TKDMARRYVE

-192 NSDIATSDGLKL
+192 NSDIATSDGLML
-204 AKEIDTTGSRTLG
+204 AKDIDVAGTRTLG

-231 RKALLGEEIPLKLGY
+231 KKVLMNEEIPLKLGY
-246 VGVKNRSKQDLLDKI
+246 VGVKNRSKQDLNNKI
-261 PMILAAKREK
+261 SMAETQRKER
-271 EFFKSHPVY
+271 EFFKTHPVY
-280 KNMPQGYL
+280 KNLPAGHL
-288 GTDLLINKLT
+288 GTEVLINKLT

-326 LASLGQPMPTDDAG
+326 LQGLGQPMPTDDAG
-340 KMSMLWNMLN
+340 KMSMLWNMIN
-350 EYCDIFRNVLKG
+350 EYCDVFRKVLQG
-362 KYDNKRLSF
+362 KYNNKRVNF
-371 LKEEG
+371 LEGEG

-398 AGYTDENIN
+398 VGYSDENIN

-441 IEECFQNVFQ
+441 IEECFQEVFQ
-451 YLDFLSGKILERT
+451 YLDFLSGKIMEKT
-464 FTRFPQAINDMGD
+464 FTRFPQAINDMTD
-477 LISNYLI
+477 LVSNYLM
-484 EERDKTKYIVDSVVD
+484 EERDKTKYLIDSVVD

-515 FTTFMPKQAPQ
+515 FTTFIPKQTRQ
-526 PRPVYNNQ
+526 SQVMNDNK
-534 QGQPGMGGQGQPGQ
+534 GDGKG
-548 MPQNNMQGNNM
+548 GNN
-559 GQGGMGPGMGQMNQD
+559 NLNNE
-574 IRPQPPVDAKSIFIK
+574 IKPQPPIDAKNIFIN

-613 MGNYLVKEIEDNM
+613 MGNYLVKEIEENM
-626 QIKLYNKLYNAR
+626 QLKLYNKLYNAR

-643 LNEPESVAERRKEL
+643 LSEPESVAERRKEL

-665 NAQKIIRRD
+665 NAQKILRRD
-674 PDLMTVMQININDSD
+674 PDLMTVMQINISDND
-689 IITPSEQKAKEEK
+689 ITSTQASKKKEEPK
-702 AKPKTDPFKNMNM
+702 KIEKKDSKPVAEKPKAPPAKPS
-715 KEPAF
+715 
-720 KAPAPKPE
+720 PAPEENK
-728 PVQQPAAPA
+728 
-737 QPKPAAS
+737 K
-744 QPAKKGYG
+744 KKGYG
-752 NLFGNYK
+752 NLFG

>member
-1 MEGPVS
+1 MNK
-7 LEQEK
+7 EQLADK
-12 SDADNVLFKKL
+12 SNKAIKDNKDNKDNILFQKL

-91 GQPWAIFEERKGKKF
+91 GEPWAVFEERKGVKF
-106 TDFIEVRKTI
+106 TDFIKVRETI
-116 EALTDEVCKTDKNI
+116 EALTDEVCKSNKNI
-130 VDKPIVLNV
+130 KDKPIILNV

-149 VDLPGVT
+149 VDLPGIT
-156 RVPVGNQPKNIEEI
+156 RVPVGDQPDNIEEI

-192 NSDIATSDGLKL
+192 NVDIATSDGLKL
-204 AKEIDTTGSRTLG
+204 AKQIDVSGSRTLG

-231 RKALLGEEIPLKLGY
+231 RKALMNEEIELKLGY
-246 VGVKNRSKQDLLDKI
+246 VGVKNRSKQDLINKLSMAETSK
-261 PMILAAKREK
+261 KEK

-280 KNMPQGYL
+280 KNLPSGHL
-288 GTDLLINKLT
+288 GTDVLINKLT

-312 VKAIN
+312 IKAIN

-326 LASLGQPMPTDDAG
+326 LASLGQPMPIDDAG
-340 KMSMLWNMLN
+340 KMSLLWNMIN
-350 EYCDIFRNVLKG
+350 EYCDLFRNVLQG
-362 KYDNKRLSF
+362 KYNNKNINF
-371 LKEEG
+371 LEGEG

-389 EFTGDYKAT
+389 DFTGDYKAT
-398 AGYTDENIN
+398 ARYTDENIN

-433 QLEKLKDP
+433 QLEKLRDP
-441 IEECFQNVFQ
+441 IEECFQEVFQ
-451 YLDFLSGKILERT
+451 YIDFLSGKILEKV
-464 FTRFPQAINDMGD
+464 FARFPQAINDMTD
-477 LISNYLI
+477 LISAYLF
-484 EERDKTKYIVDSVVD
+484 EERDKTKYLLDSIVD

-515 FTTFMPKQAPQ
+515 FTTFIPKSNQIQ
-526 PRPVYNNQ
+526 NKDINNNI
-534 QGQPGMGGQGQPGQ
+534 
-548 MPQNNMQGNNM
+548 NNNEIK
-559 GQGGMGPGMGQMNQD
+559 PE
-574 IRPQPPVDAKSIFIK
+574 IKIEPKTVFIN

-603 RNLRDSIPKI
+603 RNLRDSVPKI
-613 MGNYLVKEIEDNM
+613 IGKYLVKELEENM
-626 QIKLYNKLYNAR
+626 QIKLYNKLYNAK

-643 LNEPESVAERRKEL
+643 LNEPESIAERRKEL
-657 NEMIKVMR
+657 NDMIKVMK

-674 PDLMTVMQININDSD
+674 PDLMSVMQININDND
-689 IITPSEQKAKEEK
+689 INSQINDESKKNLEKKESKQNKKALKSSSGNDKTKAIEK
-702 AKPKTDPFKNMNM
+702 
-715 KEPAF
+715 
-720 KAPAPKPE
+720 
-728 PVQQPAAPA
+728 
-737 QPKPAAS
+737 
-744 QPAKKGYG
+744 
-752 NLFGNYK
+752 LFG

>member
-1 MEGPVS
+1 MNK
-7 LEQEK
+7 EQLADK
-12 SDADNVLFKKL
+12 SNKAIKDNKDNKDNILFQKL

-91 GQPWAIFEERKGKKF
+91 GEPWAIFEERKGVKF
-106 TDFIEVRKTI
+106 TDFIKVRETI
-116 EALTDEVCKTDKNI
+116 EALTDEVCKSNKNI
-130 VDKPIVLNV
+130 KDKPIVLNV

-149 VDLPGVT
+149 VDLPGIT
-156 RVPVGNQPKNIEEI
+156 RVPVGDQPDNIEEI

-192 NSDIATSDGLKL
+192 NNDIATSDGLKL
-204 AKEIDTTGSRTLG
+204 AKQIDVSGSRTLG

-231 RKALLGEEIPLKLGY
+231 RKALMNEEIELKLGY
-246 VGVKNRSKQDLLDKI
+246 VGVKNRSKQDLINKLSMAETSK
-261 PMILAAKREK
+261 KEK

-280 KNMPQGYL
+280 KNLPSGHL
-288 GTDLLINKLT
+288 GTDVLINKLT

-312 VKAIN
+312 IKAIN

-326 LASLGQPMPTDDAG
+326 LASLGQPMPIDDAG
-340 KMSMLWNMLN
+340 KMSLLWNMIN
-350 EYCDIFRNVLKG
+350 EYCDLFRNVLQG
-362 KYDNKRLSF
+362 KYNNKNINF
-371 LKEEG
+371 LEGEG

-389 EFTGDYKAT
+389 DFTGDYKAT
-398 AGYTDENIN
+398 ARYTDENIN

-433 QLEKLKDP
+433 QLEKLRDP
-441 IEECFQNVFQ
+441 IEECFQEVFQ
-451 YLDFLSGKILERT
+451 YIDFLSGKILEKV
-464 FTRFPQAINDMGD
+464 FARFPQAINDMTD
-477 LISNYLI
+477 LISAYLF
-484 EERDKTKYIVDSVVD
+484 EERDKTKYLLDSIVD

-515 FTTFMPKQAPQ
+515 FTTFIPKSNQIQ
-526 PRPVYNNQ
+526 NKDINNNI
-534 QGQPGMGGQGQPGQ
+534 
-548 MPQNNMQGNNM
+548 NNNEIK
-559 GQGGMGPGMGQMNQD
+559 PE
-574 IRPQPPVDAKSIFIK
+574 IKIEPKTVFIN

-603 RNLRDSIPKI
+603 RNLRDSVPKI
-613 MGNYLVKEIEDNM
+613 IGKYLVKELEENM
-626 QIKLYNKLYNAR
+626 QIKLYNKLYNAK

-643 LNEPESVAERRKEL
+643 LNEPESIAERRKEL
-657 NEMIKVMR
+657 NDMIKVMK

-674 PDLMTVMQININDSD
+674 PDLMSVMQININDND
-689 IITPSEQKAKEEK
+689 INSQINDESKKNLEKKETKQNKKALKSSSGNDKTKAIEK
-702 AKPKTDPFKNMNM
+702 
-715 KEPAF
+715 
-720 KAPAPKPE
+720 
-728 PVQQPAAPA
+728 
-737 QPKPAAS
+737 
-744 QPAKKGYG
+744 
-752 NLFGNYK
+752 LFG

>member
-1 MEGPVS
+1 MSKDTGDDD
-7 LEQEK
+7 K
-12 SDADNVLFKKL
+12 DNVLFKKL

-91 GQPWAIFEERKGKKF
+91 GQPWAIFEERKGVKF
-106 TDFIEVRKTI
+106 TDFVKVRETI
-116 EALTDEVCKTDKNI
+116 EALTDEVCKTNKNI
-130 VDKPIVLNV
+130 IDKPIVLNV

-156 RVPVGNQPKNIEEI
+156 RVPIGDQPKNIEQI
-170 TKNMAIRYID
+170 TKDMARRYVE

-192 NSDIATSDGLKL
+192 NSDIATSDGLML
-204 AKEIDTTGSRTLG
+204 AKDIDVAGTRTLG

-231 RKALLGEEIPLKLGY
+231 KKVLMNEEIPLKLGY
-246 VGVKNRSKQDLLDKI
+246 VGVKNRSKQDLNNKI
-261 PMILAAKREK
+261 SMAETQRKER

-280 KNMPQGYL
+280 KNLPAGHL
-288 GTDLLINKLT
+288 GTEVLINKLT

-326 LASLGQPMPTDDAG
+326 LQSLGQPMPTDDAG
-340 KMSMLWNMLN
+340 KMSMLWNMIN
-350 EYCDIFRNVLKG
+350 EYCDVFRKVLQG
-362 KYDNKRLSF
+362 KYNNKRVNF
-371 LKEEG
+371 LEGEG

-389 EFTGDYKAT
+389 EFTDNYKAT

-441 IEECFQNVFQ
+441 IEECFQEVFQ
-451 YLDFLSGKILERT
+451 YLDFLSGKIMEKT
-464 FTRFPQAINDMGD
+464 FTRFPQAINDMTD
-477 LISNYLI
+477 LVSNYLM
-484 EERDKTKYIVDSVVD
+484 EERDKTKYLIDSVVD

-515 FTTFMPKQAPQ
+515 FTTFIPKQKPNQ
-526 PRPVYNNQ
+526 NPGGPNDGKGGNINDNN
-534 QGQPGMGGQGQPGQ
+534 
-548 MPQNNMQGNNM
+548 
-559 GQGGMGPGMGQMNQD
+559 
-574 IRPQPPVDAKSIFIK
+574 PQPPIDAKNIFIN

-613 MGNYLVKEIEDNM
+613 MGNYLVKEIEENM
-626 QIKLYNKLYNAR
+626 QLKLYNKLYNAR

-643 LNEPESVAERRKEL
+643 LSEPESVAERRKEL
-657 NEMIKVMR
+657 NDMIKVMK
-665 NAQKIIRRD
+665 NAQKILRRD
-674 PDLMTVMQININDSD
+674 PDLMTVMQINISDSD
-689 IITPSEQKAKEEK
+689 ITNTTASKKKEKEEPK
-702 AKPKTDPFKNMNM
+702 KPEK
-715 KEPAF
+715 KETKPPAEKP
-720 KAPAPKPE
+720 KAPAQNPLKPS
-728 PVQQPAAPA
+728 PAPSDD
-737 QPKPAAS
+737 KK
-744 QPAKKGYG
+744 KKGYG
-752 NLFGNYK
+752 NLFG

>member
-1 MEGPVS
+1 MS
-7 LEQEK
+7 K
-12 SDADNVLFKKL
+12 DKADDRDNVLFKKL

-91 GQPWAIFEERKGKKF
+91 GEPWAIFEERKGTKF
-106 TDFIEVRKTI
+106 TDFIKVRETI
-116 EALTDEVCKTDKNI
+116 EALTDEVCKANKNI
-130 VDKPIVLNV
+130 IDKPIVLNV

-156 RVPVGNQPKNIEEI
+156 RVPIGDQPKNIEEI
-170 TKNMAIRYID
+170 TKNMATRYIE

-204 AKEIDTTGSRTLG
+204 AKEIDTTGSRTIG

-231 RKALLGEEIPLKLGY
+231 RKALMNEEIPLKLGY
-246 VGVKNRSKQDLLDKI
+246 VGVKNRSKQDLINKLSMAETSK
-261 PMILAAKREK
+261 KER

-280 KNMPQGYL
+280 KNLPAGHL
-288 GTDLLINKLT
+288 GTDVLINKLT

-312 VKAIN
+312 IKAIN

-326 LASLGQPMPTDDAG
+326 LASLGQPMPIDDAG
-340 KMSMLWNMLN
+340 KMSLLWNMIN
-350 EYCDIFRNVLKG
+350 EYCDLFRNVLQG
-362 KYDNKRLSF
+362 KYNNKNINF
-371 LKEEG
+371 LEGEG

-389 EFTGDYKAT
+389 DFTGDYKAT
-398 AGYTDENIN
+398 ARYTDENIN

-441 IEECFQNVFQ
+441 IEECFQEVFQ
-451 YLDFLSGKILERT
+451 HIDFLSGKILEKV
-464 FTRFPQAINDMGD
+464 FTRFPQAVNDISD
-477 LISNYLI
+477 LVSNYLI
-484 EERDKTKYIVDSVVD
+484 EERDKTKYLLDSVVD

-515 FTTFMPKQAPQ
+515 FTTFIPKVNKDNKNSNNINNEINPQ
-526 PRPVYNNQ
+526 PKIAP
-534 QGQPGMGGQGQPGQ
+534 
-548 MPQNNMQGNNM
+548 
-559 GQGGMGPGMGQMNQD
+559 
-574 IRPQPPVDAKSIFIK
+574 KTIFIN

-613 MGNYLVKEIEDNM
+613 IGNYLVKEIEENM
-626 QIKLYNKLYNAR
+626 QVKLYNKLYNAK
-638 EMTDL
+638 ELTDL
-643 LNEPESVAERRKEL
+643 LNEPENVAERRKEL
-657 NEMIKVMR
+657 NDIIKVMK

-674 PDLMTVMQININDSD
+674 PDLMNVMQININDGD
-689 IITPSEQKAKEEK
+689 IINHSHDYKKSDESKKSTEKKESK
-702 AKPKTDPFKNMNM
+702 LIQPVFKSNAGSDKTKTI
-715 KEPAF
+715 
-720 KAPAPKPE
+720 
-728 PVQQPAAPA
+728 V
-737 QPKPAAS
+737 
-744 QPAKKGYG
+744 
-752 NLFGNYK
+752 NLFG

>member
-1 MEGPVS
+1 MNK
-7 LEQEK
+7 EQLADK
-12 SDADNVLFKKL
+12 SNKANKDNKDNILFQKL

-91 GQPWAIFEERKGKKF
+91 GEPWAIFEERKGVKF
-106 TDFIEVRKTI
+106 TDFIKVRETI
-116 EALTDEVCKTDKNI
+116 EALTDEVCKSNKNI
-130 VDKPIVLNV
+130 KDKPIILNV

-149 VDLPGVT
+149 VDLPGIT
-156 RVPVGNQPKNIEEI
+156 RVPVGDQPDNIEEI

-192 NSDIATSDGLKL
+192 NVDIATSDGLKL
-204 AKEIDTTGSRTLG
+204 AKQIDVSGSRTLG

-231 RKALLGEEIPLKLGY
+231 RKALMNEEIELKLGY
-246 VGVKNRSKQDLLDKI
+246 VGVKNRSKQDLINKLSMAETSK
-261 PMILAAKREK
+261 KEK

-280 KNMPQGYL
+280 KNLPSGHL
-288 GTDLLINKLT
+288 GTDVLINKLT

-312 VKAIN
+312 IKAIN

-326 LASLGQPMPTDDAG
+326 LASLGQPMPIDDAG
-340 KMSMLWNMLN
+340 KMSLLWNMIN
-350 EYCDIFRNVLKG
+350 EYCDLFRNVLQG
-362 KYDNKRLSF
+362 KYNNKNINF
-371 LKEEG
+371 LEGEG

-389 EFTGDYKAT
+389 DFTGDYKAT
-398 AGYTDENIN
+398 ARYTDENIN

-433 QLEKLKDP
+433 QLEKLRDP
-441 IEECFQNVFQ
+441 IEECFQEVFQ
-451 YLDFLSGKILERT
+451 YIDFLSGKILEKV
-464 FTRFPQAINDMGD
+464 FARFPQAINDMTD
-477 LISNYLI
+477 LISAYLF
-484 EERDKTKYIVDSVVD
+484 EERDKTKYLLDSIVD

-515 FTTFMPKQAPQ
+515 FTTFIPKSNQIQ
-526 PRPVYNNQ
+526 NKDINNNI
-534 QGQPGMGGQGQPGQ
+534 
-548 MPQNNMQGNNM
+548 NNNEIK
-559 GQGGMGPGMGQMNQD
+559 PE
-574 IRPQPPVDAKSIFIK
+574 IKIEPKTVFIN

-603 RNLRDSIPKI
+603 RNLRDSVPKI
-613 MGNYLVKEIEDNM
+613 IGKYLVKELEENM
-626 QIKLYNKLYNAR
+626 QIKLYNKLYNAK

-643 LNEPESVAERRKEL
+643 LNEPESIAERRKEL
-657 NEMIKVMR
+657 NDMIKVMK

-674 PDLMTVMQININDSD
+674 PDLMSVMQININDND
-689 IITPSEQKAKEEK
+689 INSQINDESKKNLEKKESKQNKKALKSSSGNDKTKAIEK
-702 AKPKTDPFKNMNM
+702 
-715 KEPAF
+715 
-720 KAPAPKPE
+720 
-728 PVQQPAAPA
+728 
-737 QPKPAAS
+737 
-744 QPAKKGYG
+744 
-752 NLFGNYK
+752 LFG

>member
-1 MEGPVS
+1 MSKDTGDDD
-7 LEQEK
+7 K
-12 SDADNVLFKKL
+12 DNVLFKKL

-91 GQPWAIFEERKGKKF
+91 GQPWAVFEERKGVKF
-106 TDFIEVRKTI
+106 TDFVKVRETI
-116 EALTDEVCKTDKNI
+116 EALTDEVCKTNKNI
-130 VDKPIVLNV
+130 IDKPIVLNV

-156 RVPVGNQPKNIEEI
+156 RVPIGDQPKNIEQI
-170 TKNMAIRYID
+170 TKDMARRYVE

-192 NSDIATSDGLKL
+192 NSDIATSDGLML
-204 AKEIDTTGSRTLG
+204 AKDIDVAGTRTLG

-231 RKALLGEEIPLKLGY
+231 KKVLMNEEIPLKLGY
-246 VGVKNRSKQDLLDKI
+246 VGVKNRSKQDLNNKI
-261 PMILAAKREK
+261 SMAETQRKER
-271 EFFKSHPVY
+271 EFFKTHPVY
-280 KNMPQGYL
+280 KNLPAGHL
-288 GTDLLINKLT
+288 GTEVLINKLT

-326 LASLGQPMPTDDAG
+326 LQGLGQPMPTDDAG
-340 KMSMLWNMLN
+340 KMSMLWNMIN
-350 EYCDIFRNVLKG
+350 EYCDVFRKVLQG
-362 KYDNKRLSF
+362 KYNNKRVNF
-371 LKEEG
+371 LEGEG

-398 AGYTDENIN
+398 AGYNDENIN

-441 IEECFQNVFQ
+441 IEECFQEVFQ
-451 YLDFLSGKILERT
+451 YLDFLSGKIMEKT
-464 FTRFPQAINDMGD
+464 FTRFPQAINDMTD
-477 LISNYLI
+477 LVSNYLM
-484 EERDKTKYIVDSVVD
+484 EERDKTKYLIDSVVD

-515 FTTFMPKQAPQ
+515 FTTFIPKQARQ
-526 PRPVYNNQ
+526 SQVMNDNK
-534 QGQPGMGGQGQPGQ
+534 GDGKG
-548 MPQNNMQGNNM
+548 GNN
-559 GQGGMGPGMGQMNQD
+559 NLNNE
-574 IRPQPPVDAKSIFIK
+574 IKPQPPIDAKNIFIN

-613 MGNYLVKEIEDNM
+613 MGNYLVKEIEENM
-626 QIKLYNKLYNAR
+626 QLKLYNKLYNAR

-643 LNEPESVAERRKEL
+643 LSEPESVAERRKEL
-657 NEMIKVMR
+657 NDMIKVMR
-665 NAQKIIRRD
+665 NAQKILRRD
-674 PDLMTVMQININDSD
+674 PDLMTVMQINISDND
-689 IITPSEQKAKEEK
+689 ITNTQASKKKEEPK
-702 AKPKTDPFKNMNM
+702 KIEKKDSKPAEKPKAPPAKPS
-715 KEPAF
+715 
-720 KAPAPKPE
+720 PAPEGDK
-728 PVQQPAAPA
+728 
-737 QPKPAAS
+737 K
-744 QPAKKGYG
+744 KKGYG
-752 NLFGNYK
+752 NLFG

>member
-1 MEGPVS
+1 MSKDTEDD
-7 LEQEK
+7 K
-12 SDADNVLFKKL
+12 DNVLFKKL

-83 LRLCHINS
+83 LRLCHIS
-91 GQPWAIFEERKGKKF
+91 TGDPWAVFEERKGTKF
-106 TDFIEVRKTI
+106 TDFVKVRETI
-116 EALTDEVCKTDKNI
+116 EALTDEVCGKDKNI
-130 VDKPIVLNV
+130 LDKPIVLNV

-156 RVPVGNQPKNIEEI
+156 RVPIEGQPKNIEEI
-170 TKNMAIRYID
+170 TKNMAVRYIE

-231 RKALLGEEIPLKLGY
+231 RKALMNEEIPLKLGY
-246 VGVKNRSKQDLLDKI
+246 VGVKNRSKLDLNNKI
-261 PMILAAKREK
+261 SMAETARKEK
-271 EFFKSHPVY
+271 EFFKTHPVY
-280 KNMPQGYL
+280 KNLPAGHL
-288 GTDLLINKLT
+288 GTSVLINKLT
-298 KIYFRIIRENLPRI
+298 KIYFKIIRENLPRI

-317 DRVKTAEEE
+317 ERLKTAEEE
-326 LASLGQPMPTDDAG
+326 LQSLGQPMPTDDAG
-340 KMSMLWNMLN
+340 KMSLLWNMIN
-350 EYCDIFRNVLKG
+350 EYCDIFKNVLQG
-362 KYDNKRLSF
+362 KYTNKRLSF
-371 LKEEG
+371 LDGEG

-398 AGYTDENIN
+398 AGYSDENIN

-441 IEECFQNVFQ
+441 IEECFQEVFQ
-451 YLDFLSGKILERT
+451 YLDFLSGKIMEKT
-464 FTRFPQAINDMGD
+464 FTRFPQAINDMTD
-477 LISNYLI
+477 LVSNYLM
-484 EERDKTKYIVDSVVD
+484 EERDKTKYLIDSIVD

-515 FTTFMPKQAPQ
+515 FTTFIPKSNKPS
-526 PRPVYNNQ
+526 
-534 QGQPGMGGQGQPGQ
+534 
-548 MPQNNMQGNNM
+548 QNNMSGGNDGKNQGNNN
-559 GQGGMGPGMGQMNQD
+559 MNND
-574 IRPQPPVDAKSIFIK
+574 INPQPPIDAKNIFIK

-603 RNLRDSIPKI
+603 RNLRDSVPKI
-613 MGNYLVKEIEDNM
+613 MGNYLVKEIEENM
-626 QIKLYNKLYNAR
+626 QLKLYNKLYNAK

-643 LNEPESVAERRKEL
+643 LSEPESVAERRKEL
-657 NEMIKVMR
+657 NDMIKVMR

-674 PDLMTVMQININDSD
+674 PDLMNVMQININDSD
-689 IITPSEQKAKEEK
+689 ITSPKETKEK
-702 AKPKTDPFKNMNM
+702 EKDNKDT
-715 KEPAF
+715 KE
-720 KAPAPKPE
+720 KKE
-728 PVQQPAAPA
+728 KKEL
-737 QPKPAAS
+737 PKPALLNKN
-744 QPAKKGYG
+744 PKKGNLG
-752 NLFGNYK
+752 NLFG

>member
-1 MEGPVS
+1 MSKDTGDDD
-7 LEQEK
+7 K
-12 SDADNVLFKKL
+12 DNVLFKKL

-91 GQPWAIFEERKGKKF
+91 GQPWAVFEERKGVKF
-106 TDFIEVRKTI
+106 TDFVKVRETI
-116 EALTDEVCKTDKNI
+116 EALTDEVCKTNKNI
-130 VDKPIVLNV
+130 IDKPIVLNV

-156 RVPVGNQPKNIEEI
+156 RVPIGDQPKNIEQI
-170 TKNMAIRYID
+170 TKDMARRYVE

-192 NSDIATSDGLKL
+192 NSDIATSDGLML
-204 AKEIDTTGSRTLG
+204 AKDIDVAGTRTLG

-231 RKALLGEEIPLKLGY
+231 KKVLMNEEIPLKLGY
-246 VGVKNRSKQDLLDKI
+246 VGVKNRSKQDLNNKI
-261 PMILAAKREK
+261 SMAETQRKER
-271 EFFKSHPVY
+271 EFFKTHPVY
-280 KNMPQGYL
+280 KNLPAGHL
-288 GTDLLINKLT
+288 GTEVLINKLT

-326 LASLGQPMPTDDAG
+326 LQGLGQPMPTDDAG
-340 KMSMLWNMLN
+340 KMSMLWNMIN
-350 EYCDIFRNVLKG
+350 EYCDVFRKVLQG
-362 KYDNKRLSF
+362 KYNNKRVNF
-371 LKEEG
+371 LEGEG

-441 IEECFQNVFQ
+441 IEECFQEVFQ
-451 YLDFLSGKILERT
+451 YLDFLSGKIMEKT
-464 FTRFPQAINDMGD
+464 FTRFPQAINDMTD
-477 LISNYLI
+477 LVSNYLM
-484 EERDKTKYIVDSVVD
+484 EERDKTKYLIDSVVD

-515 FTTFMPKQAPQ
+515 FTTFIPKQARQ
-526 PRPVYNNQ
+526 SQVMNDNK
-534 QGQPGMGGQGQPGQ
+534 GDGKG
-548 MPQNNMQGNNM
+548 GNN
-559 GQGGMGPGMGQMNQD
+559 NLNNE
-574 IRPQPPVDAKSIFIK
+574 IKPQPPIDAKNIFIN

-613 MGNYLVKEIEDNM
+613 MGNYLVKEIEENM
-626 QIKLYNKLYNAR
+626 QLKLYNKLYNAR

-643 LNEPESVAERRKEL
+643 LSEPESVAERRKEL

-665 NAQKIIRRD
+665 NAQKILRRD
-674 PDLMTVMQININDSD
+674 PDLMTVMQINISDND
-689 IITPSEQKAKEEK
+689 ITSTQASKKKEEPK
-702 AKPKTDPFKNMNM
+702 KIEKKDSKPVAEKPKVPPAKPS
-715 KEPAF
+715 
-720 KAPAPKPE
+720 PAPEGDK
-728 PVQQPAAPA
+728 
-737 QPKPAAS
+737 K
-744 QPAKKGYG
+744 KKGYG
-752 NLFGNYK
+752 NLFG

>member
-1 MEGPVS
+1 MSQE
-7 LEQEK
+7 LEDEK
-12 SDADNVLFKKL
+12 DNILFKKL

-91 GQPWAIFEERKGKKF
+91 GEPWAVFEERKGIKF
-106 TDFIEVRKTI
+106 KDFVKVRETI
-116 EALTDEVCKTDKNI
+116 EALTDEVCGKDKNI
-130 VDKPIVLNV
+130 LDKPIVLNV

-156 RVPVGNQPKNIEEI
+156 RVPIEGQPHNIEEI
-170 TKNMAIRYID
+170 TKNMAIRYIE

-231 RKALLGEEIPLKLGY
+231 KKALMNEEIPLKLGY
-246 VGVKNRSKQDLLDKI
+246 VGVKNRSKLDLNNKI
-261 PMILAAKREK
+261 SMAETARKEK
-271 EFFKSHPVY
+271 EFFKTHPVY
-280 KNMPQGYL
+280 KNLPAGHL
-288 GTDLLINKLT
+288 GTSVLINKLT
-298 KIYFRIIRENLPRI
+298 KIYFKIIRENLPRI

-317 DRVKTAEEE
+317 ERVKTAEEE
-326 LASLGQPMPTDDAG
+326 LQGLGQPMPTDEAG
-340 KMSMLWNMLN
+340 KMSLLWNMIN
-350 EYCDIFRNVLKG
+350 EFCDMFRKVLQG
-362 KYDNKRLSF
+362 KVNNKRTNF
-371 LKEEG
+371 LEGEG

-389 EFTGDYKAT
+389 EFTDDYKAT
-398 AGYTDENIN
+398 AGYRDEDIN

-441 IEECFQNVFQ
+441 IEECFQEVFQ
-451 YLDFLSGKILERT
+451 YIDFLSGKIMEKT
-464 FTRFPQAINDMGD
+464 FTRFPQAINDMTD
-477 LISNYLI
+477 LVSNYLI
-484 EERDKTKYIVDSVVD
+484 EERDKTKYLIDCVVD
-499 MEINYLFTN
+499 MELNYLFTN

-515 FTTFMPKQAPQ
+515 FTTFIPKQNHQHNP
-526 PRPVYNNQ
+526 N
-534 QGQPGMGGQGQPGQ
+534 
-548 MPQNNMQGNNM
+548 PQNPNEFKSE
-559 GQGGMGPGMGQMNQD
+559 
-574 IRPQPPVDAKSIFIK
+574 PPIDAKNIFIK

-613 MGNYLVKEIEDNM
+613 MGNFLVKEIQENM
-626 QIKLYNKLYNAR
+626 QLKLYNKLYNAR

-643 LNEPESVAERRKEL
+643 LNEPENIAERRKEL
-657 NEMIKVMR
+657 NDMIKVMK

-689 IITPSEQKAKEEK
+689 IANTGNNTKVKEEK
-702 AKPKTDPFKNMNM
+702 HKNEIKSEIKIESKTKSEPTHPALSKN
-715 KEPAF
+715 K
-720 KAPAPKPE
+720 
-728 PVQQPAAPA
+728 
-737 QPKPAAS
+737 S
-744 QPAKKGYG
+744 KGNYT
-752 NLFGNYK
+752 NLFG

>member
-1 MEGPVS
+1 MSKDTGDDD
-7 LEQEK
+7 K
-12 SDADNVLFKKL
+12 DNVLFKKL

-91 GQPWAIFEERKGKKF
+91 GQPWAVFEERKGVKF
-106 TDFIEVRKTI
+106 TDFVKVRETI
-116 EALTDEVCKTDKNI
+116 EALTDEVCKTNKNI
-130 VDKPIVLNV
+130 IDKPIVLNV

-156 RVPVGNQPKNIEEI
+156 RVPIGDQPKNIEQI
-170 TKNMAIRYID
+170 TKDMARRYVE

-192 NSDIATSDGLKL
+192 NSDIATSDGLML
-204 AKEIDTTGSRTLG
+204 AKDIDVAGTRTLG

-231 RKALLGEEIPLKLGY
+231 KKVLMNEEIPLKLGY
-246 VGVKNRSKQDLLDKI
+246 VGVKNRSKQDLNNKI
-261 PMILAAKREK
+261 SMAETQRKER
-271 EFFKSHPVY
+271 EFFKTHPVY
-280 KNMPQGYL
+280 KNLPAGHL
-288 GTDLLINKLT
+288 GTEVLINKLT

-326 LASLGQPMPTDDAG
+326 LQGLGQPMPTDDAG
-340 KMSMLWNMLN
+340 KMSMLWNMIN
-350 EYCDIFRNVLKG
+350 EYCDVFRKVLQG
-362 KYDNKRLSF
+362 KYNNKRVNF
-371 LKEEG
+371 LEGEG

-398 AGYTDENIN
+398 AGYSDENIN

-441 IEECFQNVFQ
+441 IEECFQEVFQ
-451 YLDFLSGKILERT
+451 YLDFLSGKIMEKT
-464 FTRFPQAINDMGD
+464 FTRFPQAINDMTD
-477 LISNYLI
+477 LVSNYLM
-484 EERDKTKYIVDSVVD
+484 EERDKTKYLIDSVVD

-515 FTTFMPKQAPQ
+515 FTTFIPKQTRQ
-526 PRPVYNNQ
+526 SQVMNDNK
-534 QGQPGMGGQGQPGQ
+534 GDGKG
-548 MPQNNMQGNNM
+548 GNN
-559 GQGGMGPGMGQMNQD
+559 NLNNE
-574 IRPQPPVDAKSIFIK
+574 IKPQPPIDAKNIFIN

-613 MGNYLVKEIEDNM
+613 MGNYLVKEIEENM
-626 QIKLYNKLYNAR
+626 QLKLYNKLYNAR

-643 LNEPESVAERRKEL
+643 LSEPESVAERRKEL
-657 NEMIKVMR
+657 NDMIKVMR
-665 NAQKIIRRD
+665 NAQKILRRD
-674 PDLMTVMQININDSD
+674 PDLMTVMQINISDND
-689 IITPSEQKAKEEK
+689 ITNTQASKKKEEPK
-702 AKPKTDPFKNMNM
+702 KIEKKDSKPAEKPKAPPAKPS
-715 KEPAF
+715 
-720 KAPAPKPE
+720 PAPEENK
-728 PVQQPAAPA
+728 
-737 QPKPAAS
+737 K
-744 QPAKKGYG
+744 KKGYG
-752 NLFGNYK
+752 NLFG

>member
-1 MEGPVS
+1 MS
-7 LEQEK
+7 K
-12 SDADNVLFKKL
+12 DTKDDKDNILFKKL
-23 RKLINLIDQ
+23 RKLISLIDQ

-91 GQPWAIFEERKGKKF
+91 GEPWAIFEERKGTKF
-106 TDFIEVRKTI
+106 TDFIKVRETI
-116 EALTDEVCKTDKNI
+116 EALTDEVCSKNKNI
-130 VDKPIVLNV
+130 IDKPIVLNV

-156 RVPVGNQPKNIEEI
+156 RVPIGDQPKNIEQI
-170 TKNMAIRYID
+170 TKDMARRYAE

-192 NSDIATSDGLKL
+192 NSDIATSDGLML

-217 VLTKLDIMDAGTDA
+217 VLTKLDIMDHGTDA
-231 RKALLGEEIPLKLGY
+231 KRVLMNEEIPLKLGY
-246 VGVKNRSKQDLLDKI
+246 VGVKNRSKQDLVNKLSMAETSK
-261 PMILAAKREK
+261 KER
-271 EFFKSHPVY
+271 EFFKNHPAY
-280 KNMPQGYL
+280 KHLPPGHL
-288 GTDLLINKLT
+288 GTDVLINKLT

-312 VKAIN
+312 IKAIN

-326 LASLGQPMPTDDAG
+326 LQSLGQPMPTDDAG
-340 KMSMLWNMLN
+340 KMSLLWNMIN
-350 EYCDIFRNVLKG
+350 EYCDIFRKVLQG
-362 KYDNKRLSF
+362 KCNNKNLSY
-371 LKEEG
+371 LDGEG

-383 YKKLLE
+383 YKKLLD
-389 EFTGDYKAT
+389 EFTGNYKAT

-451 YLDFLSGKILERT
+451 YLDFLSGKILEKT
-464 FTRFPQAINDMGD
+464 FTRFPQAINDMTD
-477 LISNYLI
+477 LVTNYLI
-484 EERDKTKYIVDSVVD
+484 EERDKTKYLIDSVVE

-515 FTTFMPKQAPQ
+515 FTTFIPKHQRPQ
-526 PRPVYNNQ
+526 MN
-534 QGQPGMGGQGQPGQ
+534 
-548 MPQNNMQGNNM
+548 QNNNNM
-559 GQGGMGPGMGQMNQD
+559 GNNNPGVQGQAQNPMNNEVK
-574 IRPQPPVDAKSIFIK
+574 PLPPIDAKIIFIK

-613 MGNYLVKEIEDNM
+613 MGNFLVKEIQENM
-626 QIKLYNKLYNAR
+626 QLKLYNKLYNAR

-643 LNEPESVAERRKEL
+643 LSEPESVAERRKQLTEL
-657 NEMIKVMR
+657 IKVMK

-689 IITPSEQKAKEEK
+689 ITAPQPNKNQKEE
-702 AKPKTDPFKNMNM
+702 PK
-715 KEPAF
+715 KEIK
-720 KAPAPKPE
+720 KAPPKPDVFKTAGE
-728 PVQQPAAPA
+728 MKPVTQV
-737 QPKPAAS
+737 
-744 QPAKKGYG
+744 KKDDKKKTYG
-752 NLFGNYK
+752 NLFG